1 MLYIEAGRGS
11 KGEGFPG
18 RVMSELGREDG
29 AGWASQGLE
38 KTMPTK
44 ELHKAQDTGRGK
56 VVEQGLPSAGFLL
69 KGLGLS

>member
-1 MLYIEAGRGS
+1 
-11 KGEGFPG
+11 
-18 RVMSELGREDG
+18 MSELGPEDG

-38 KTMPTK
+38 KTVPTK

-56 VVEQGLPSAGFLL
+56 VVEQGPRNAGFLL